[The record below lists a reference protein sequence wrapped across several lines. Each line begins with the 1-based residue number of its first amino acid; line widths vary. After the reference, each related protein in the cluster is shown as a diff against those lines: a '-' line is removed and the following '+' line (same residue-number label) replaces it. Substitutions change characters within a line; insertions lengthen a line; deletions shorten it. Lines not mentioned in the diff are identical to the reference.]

1 MTSAKEKVFSAGH
14 LDAVNAAHPHMV
26 RFLPQ
31 GFKVCDVRDTVHINR
46 HTNYVSRLM
55 HSLDVSVCAYMWR
68 QSK

>member
-46 HTNYVSRLM
+46 HTTMCHDLCI
-55 HSLDVSVCAYMWR
+55 H
-68 QSK
+68 